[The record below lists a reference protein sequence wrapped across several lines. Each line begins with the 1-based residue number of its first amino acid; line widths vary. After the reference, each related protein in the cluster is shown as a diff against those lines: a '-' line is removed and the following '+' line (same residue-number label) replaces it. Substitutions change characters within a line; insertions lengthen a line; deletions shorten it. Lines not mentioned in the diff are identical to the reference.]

1 MRDSTKALI
10 ALMEQENGV
19 TEFQYASIVDGE
31 WCDCSFPTAPHWK
44 SPNIFRVKPKPIELW
59 AWKYPSGHITSGGGA
74 YVYEQ
79 KQSNDSITA
88 GRTMVLLREVT
99 K

>member
-1 MRDSTKALI
+1 MAMRDSTKALI

-44 SPNIFRVKPKPIELW
+44 SPNIFRVKPKKPVEIW
-59 AWKYPSGHITSGGGA
+59 VWKYPSGLIGQGSYDNKQSDDTSGHSR
-74 YVYEQ
+74 V
-79 KQSNDSITA
+79 
-88 GRTMVLLREVT
+88 MVLMREVT